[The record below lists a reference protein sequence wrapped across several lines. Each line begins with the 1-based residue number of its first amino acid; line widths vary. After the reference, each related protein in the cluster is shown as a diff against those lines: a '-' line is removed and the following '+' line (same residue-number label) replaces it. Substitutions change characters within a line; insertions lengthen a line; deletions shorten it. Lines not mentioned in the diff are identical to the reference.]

1 MDYDTVFNI
10 LPEPKITNRSMQI
23 KNAKKGNLNF
33 DDDNDDE
40 NFEDS
45 ESLHDNEKSED
56 YGSEKESQ
64 KWLSFM
70 SNLAVDICKKM
81 MA

>member
-33 DDDNDDE
+33 DDDEDVK
-40 NFEDS
+40 DS
-45 ESLHDNEKSED
+45 ESLHNNEKSED

-64 KWLSFM
+64 KRLSFM